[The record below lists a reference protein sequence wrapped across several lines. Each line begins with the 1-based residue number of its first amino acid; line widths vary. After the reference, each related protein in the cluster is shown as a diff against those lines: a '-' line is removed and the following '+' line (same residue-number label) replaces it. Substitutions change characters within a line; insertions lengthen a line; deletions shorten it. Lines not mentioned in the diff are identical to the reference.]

1 MLLGMAPPLRC
12 GGLEVGVMGTCFQY
26 RQACVS
32 WFLWPSCKG
41 GSLARAVNTKSPGGW
56 TENCQVL
63 LYALAA
69 GFTDGLRGGEELV
82 TQGQSWAP
90 NFLLPHTDQL
100 PLDLHSWG
108 LYMIWN
114 QSVHRQPEVRPK
126 LNHLCFLEPAHRVLL
141 S

>member
-1 MLLGMAPPLRC
+1 
-12 GGLEVGVMGTCFQY
+12 MGTCFQY

-69 GFTDGLRGGEELV
+69 GFTDGLRGAEELV
-82 TQGQSWAP
+82 TQGQSWTPTSYCPILINCPSISIPGA
-90 NFLLPHTDQL
+90 FT
-100 PLDLHSWG
+100 
-108 LYMIWN
+108 
-114 QSVHRQPEVRPK
+114 
-126 LNHLCFLEPAHRVLL
+126 
-141 S
+141 